1 MSTSTSLDI
10 IKKSL
15 QKIGVLAEGE
25 EATAS
30 QANDALDSLNNM
42 LDSWA
47 ARSLLTTAQIRES
60 FTLIADQRI
69 YTIGSGGDFDTSKP
83 FEIASAF
90 IRDSGNIDY
99 GIDVVGREVYDGYTS
114 KALTSYTSRPTN
126 LFYDP
131 GATQQSTQLGTIY
144 IFPIPDSNTT
154 YTLFLESEKP
164 FTQFTDLTSTI
175 TFPPSYKR
183 AMIYNLAIELAPD
196 YGRPITPSIGA
207 IAQESMRIIEN
218 VNARNK
224 KGVVAMDFPGS
235 SGQYNIYSDTYN

>member
-1 MSTSTSLDI
+1 MGTSTSLDI

-25 EATAS
+25 EATAP
-30 QANDALDSLNNM
+30 QANDALDALNNM

-60 FTLIADQRI
+60 FTLTADKRT

-90 IRDSGNIDY
+90 VRDSNNIDY
-99 GIDVVGREVYDGYTS
+99 GIDVVGREVYDSYTS
-114 KALTSYTSRPTN
+114 KALTTYTTRPTN

-131 GATQQSTQLGTIY
+131 GATQQATQLGTIY
-144 IFPIPDSNTT
+144 IYPTPDGTTT

-183 AMIYNLAIELAPD
+183 AMIYNLAIEIAPD
-196 YGRPITPSIGA
+196 YGRPITPSVSSLA
-207 IAQESMRIIEN
+207 HESMRIIEN
-218 VNARNK
+218 VNARNNK
-224 KGVVAMDFPGS
+224 FVAAMDFPGR
-235 SGQYNIYSDTYN
+235 QRNYNIYSDIDS